1 MVKLWNKRTFYLLQ
15 KRNRPCHCHWC
26 DANVWLAQT
35 VVVGV
40 SFTRKPRWAK
50 SPLPPADWQLRCDA
64 RGLVVCR
71 VNVVFIQNT
80 KVKKDSEECKLRIH
94 TISAT
99 NITMLCWCMKW
110 GSRLLG
116 YITVKSWLPII
127 FTIFLTYTASTS
139 KTSAKTKFPLLTFPS
154 INNNAVGRH
163 FIKHQLSVI
172 SLL

>member
-1 MVKLWNKRTFYLLQ
+1 M
-15 KRNRPCHCHWC
+15 
-26 DANVWLAQT
+26 
-35 VVVGV
+35 
-40 SFTRKPRWAK
+40 
-50 SPLPPADWQLRCDA
+50 
-64 RGLVVCR
+64 CR

-99 NITMLCWCMKW
+99 NITMLCWCMKL

-163 FIKHQLSVI
+163 FIKHQLSACYKNFDGLYYGI
-172 SLL
+172 GQSDHQGLEKLTSLI